1 MAPVA
6 LLFLI
11 ATSSSTLTRVS
22 ADEFLGRRL
31 DLSYVDSVIQNS
43 LSEAFGENHGIQDE
57 RLSLIN
63 ATLAPLFNALPKNQY
78 NRLST
83 PSMRYAVQ
91 RYFSER
97 HGWVVKGFE
106 PHAIRGNMSHEDA
119 HAAHIVQG
127 KIPGYI
133 EGVLQQTLSKG
144 GFALADIAIVVAT
157 IETLIFDEN
166 LKAVESAY
174 LLNGMSMTTALES
187 KTSLTTILISY
198 FILEHLGGDSSNVQQ
213 HLYDAAHIHEYYPHW
228 QDALN
233 FIGDIVGEDTFLRE
247 SSMNPFSRQMS
258 FGFEDVTRITRTI
271 SERFGPFSNHECQD
285 MKSRIIGMDVHG
297 TGRAKLSD
305 FYASG
310 QFLESPDYLESLGA
324 LDTSSQW
331 HGPQVI
337 IPNYL
342 IGINNCISTGVY
354 YDVCCLNECDGIFQ
368 HLEARISR

>member
-1 MAPVA
+1 
-6 LLFLI
+6 
-11 ATSSSTLTRVS
+11 
-22 ADEFLGRRL
+22 
-31 DLSYVDSVIQNS
+31 
-43 LSEAFGENHGIQDE
+43 
-57 RLSLIN
+57 
-63 ATLAPLFNALPKNQY
+63 
-78 NRLST
+78 
-83 PSMRYAVQ
+83 
-91 RYFSER
+91 
-97 HGWVVKGFE
+97 
-106 PHAIRGNMSHEDA
+106 
-119 HAAHIVQG
+119 
-127 KIPGYI
+127 
-133 EGVLQQTLSKG
+133 
-144 GFALADIAIVVAT
+144 
-157 IETLIFDEN
+157 
-166 LKAVESAY
+166 
-174 LLNGMSMTTALES
+174 
-187 KTSLTTILISY
+187 
-198 FILEHLGGDSSNVQQ
+198 
-213 HLYDAAHIHEYYPHW
+213 
-228 QDALN
+228 LN

-297 TGRAKLSD
+297 TGRVKLSD

-368 HLEARISR
+368 HLEARISGPLASIAEITEAIEEGITLTPHLSSSAPTEPRNLSVPLQERLTQIAEHHEGRIPLHGRLFAQWLHYAFPRECPFPHLTGTVNRFYNASAMSLMRVTEQDMAKHIASEAGRRSPSPEAGLDMWTLQEELLDAEQMASSKWSSTLRSAVQIVLLLSFSALILKELVHFLLVKAKQNKGAASDLSYYI